1 MTTSAPAA
9 PGANNKATGRQQRSI
24 RNYLLDAHFQ
34 LKYTGYLVGVAL
46 VISIVLGIFLWR
58 TSNKVVEESH
68 KVVEESKKVS
78 DVVKMSIKDDPIYG
92 DNPELLKSFNESSG
106 VSDDKVK
113 QQGLM
118 VVKQQREMLVAVVG
132 GLSLLVVLIG
142 LLGIYIT
149 HKVAGPVYK
158 MKLLLKRVAQG
169 ELNFPRNGL
178 RKGDELGH
186 FFEAFVKMAD
196 DLKARQQD
204 EVDRLASAIESA
216 KESGA
221 SDAALAKI
229 VALHADMKKGLEA

>member
-9 PGANNKATGRQQRSI
+9 PAQKTGRHQRSI
-24 RNYLLDAHFQ
+24 KNYLLDAPFQ

-46 VISIVLGIFLWR
+46 VISVVLGVFLWR
-58 TSNKVVEESH
+58 TSNKVVEESGR
-68 KVVEESKKVS
+68 VVAESKKVS

-118 VVKQQREMLVAVVG
+118 VQKQQKQMLGAVVG

-142 LLGIYIT
+142 LLGIFIT
-149 HKVAGPVYK
+149 HKVAGPVFK

-169 ELNFPRNGL
+169 ELNFPRHGL

-196 DLKARQQD
+196 DSKARQTD
-204 EVDRLASAIESA
+204 EVERLASAIESA
-216 KESGA
+216 KAGGA
-221 SDAALAKI
+221 SADALAKV
-229 VALHADMKKGLEA
+229 VALHADMKKALEA